1 MTYHGNVIL
10 VLASPSVPGGK
21 MKIMEVNMKKL
32 VSFVLVILM
41 VLALCGCDE
50 ASRVSYNVGKEADN
64 FIVTRR
70 ITVFNIR
77 TDTVLMQMTGKMSLQ
92 NNSSNELVVL
102 VEVEKGTYQKHFIYL
117 NEYTMYT
124 VEDLNGTEVSPY
136 SYELEFLPQTLQ
148 PVKIT
153 AHEVVEDI
161 VGNG

>member
-1 MTYHGNVIL
+1 MKKKILLIAMIL
-10 VLASPSVPGGK
+10 VMAVT
-21 MKIMEVNMKKL
+21 M
-32 VSFVLVILM
+32 F
-41 VLALCGCDE
+41 GCTE
-50 ASRVSYNVGKEADN
+50 ADRVSVNVGKEADN
-64 FIVTRR
+64 FNVTRR

-102 VEVEKGTYQKHFIYL
+102 VEVEKGIYQKHFIYL

-153 AHEVVEDI
+153 ANELKEDI
-161 VGNG
+161 AGG

>member
-1 MTYHGNVIL
+1 MKNKKALVCGL
-10 VLASPSVPGGK
+10 VLIA
-21 MKIMEVNMKKL
+21 L
-32 VSFVLVILM
+32 A
-41 VLALCGCDE
+41 LALCGCNWVTE
-50 ASRVSYNVGKEADN
+50 ADRVNQNVSVQADN
-64 FIVTRR
+64 FNVTRR

-77 TDTVLMQMTGKMSLQ
+77 TDTVLLQMTGKMSLK

-136 SYELEFLPQTLQ
+136 SYELEFLPQTLI

-153 AHEVVEDI
+153 ANEIAEDLT
-161 VGNG
+161 GG